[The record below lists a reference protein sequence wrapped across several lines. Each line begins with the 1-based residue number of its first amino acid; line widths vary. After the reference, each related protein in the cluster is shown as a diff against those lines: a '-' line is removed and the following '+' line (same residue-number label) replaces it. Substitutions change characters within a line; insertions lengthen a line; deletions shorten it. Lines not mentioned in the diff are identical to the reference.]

1 MKTNLAHIFF
11 AIGCLLVV
19 AAIWPVLLLVNRIHP
34 FVLGLPFFLFYM
46 LMLNVAV
53 GVLLVIAFRKLD

>member
-1 MKTNLAHIFF
+1 MKKNSGHIFF
-11 AIGCLLVV
+11 AIGCLLVF
-19 AAIWPVLLLVNRIHP
+19 AAIWPVLPLVNRIYP

>member
-1 MKTNLAHIFF
+1 MKTNSTHIFF

-19 AAIWPVLLLVNRIHP
+19 VAIWPVLPLVNRIYP
-34 FVLGLPFFLFYM
+34 FVLGLPFFFFYM

-53 GVLLVIAFRKLD
+53 GVLLAIAFRKLD